1 MALHRSRRP
10 SNQGSNPG
18 LTPIDNIHENS
29 RITDVEPNTATGR
42 LPAQD
47 ESDERGMK
55 RRRTKKKGMRNESS

>member
-10 SNQGSNPG
+10 SNRGSNPG
-18 LTPIDNIHENS
+18 LTPIDNIHESS
-29 RITDVEPNTATGR
+29 RITDVEPSTSTGR

-55 RRRTKKKGMRNESS
+55 RRRTKKKGMRNENS